1 MGKEVRFVL
10 KRGIALSEE
19 EIAMIHA
26 ARELPEVYDAENAP
40 ADPVTA
46 PEQYAA
52 LMKAVA
58 ERNRR
63 IAGEKKGLA

>member
-1 MGKEVRFVL
+1 
-10 KRGIALSEE
+10 
-19 EIAMIHA
+19 MIHA
-26 ARELPEVYDAENAP
+26 ARELPEVYDEENAP

-63 IAGEKKGLA
+63 IASRRKGLA

>member
-1 MGKEVRFVL
+1 MGKEVRFVSE
-10 KRGIALSEE
+10 RDTPLSEE

-26 ARELPEVYDAENAP
+26 ARELPEVYDADTAP
-40 ADPVTA
+40 PDPVTA

-63 IAGEKKGLA
+63 VTGRKKGSA